1 MHSSNAIR
9 LLNRRLF
16 RNCYSKRFVHPAWPT
31 LEREIKNGRQ
41 SLDILFIVTSHNTMS
56 QKALCLLSSTLQ
68 CRVMV
73 ELHSNEK
80 LVERVQMHKPD
91 LIICPF
97 LTRSIPNQIY
107 RDYITLIVHPGP
119 VGDRGRHSV
128 DRWVLERP
136 KEWGVTILEAVEE
149 MDAGPVWAEEKL
161 DTEQHLPQTATKGDA
176 YNILTT
182 LAMKGLREIYHKI
195 FLGHYPGV
203 EQPASVK
210 SLPLNTLKQRD
221 CAIDWSSDSASTIAR
236 KIQSRDS
243 QPGLLD
249 SLCNIP
255 LYLFGAHVQPLNK
268 SIHTPPKT
276 ILAKDKNAFLLSCAD
291 STSALWITHLKNAL
305 DKKNPFKLPAAQ
317 VLPSTPT
324 LLQNYLSFEDIHVD
338 VEDDVCYVQW
348 DFYNGAMRDDHC
360 YRLKQAIRQN
370 INASV
375 KVVVLLGGLR
385 YFSNGIDLNTIEASD
400 NPVEQSQKYIH
411 AINDLIRYLMMDLSD
426 KIIVSVLRGHAGAGG
441 AMMPLVGDFIFI
453 HENSIINA
461 HYRTMGLF
469 GSEYWTFNLPSRLGS
484 VAQANSLVNHLQPMN
499 AQQAVTSGFADF
511 TYSAWNEVQEKITND
526 ILPNLSEHL
535 KWKAHKRQENIT
547 KFGHPEACR
556 HREIKIMNDNF
567 ASFEY
572 NRARYQFVRKIPAN
586 TTPFHLLSV
595 GSKQA
600 TMMKGQTC
608 AAHIYN
614 EIKSKYEPNDRNVPA
629 LGCLLAGSKPE
640 SELYVRMK
648 EKSLREKVNFKT
660 HIVQLQPGENDN
672 LFGLKLERVIRE
684 WNADPN
690 IHGILVQL
698 PFPEHL
704 KQYQSGVLKLIHPE
718 KDIDGLLY
726 PNSSFVPCAAQAIIW
741 LLDWYD
747 VKLNGK
753 NVVVV
758 GSSKLVGE
766 PVSLLCKARGAT
778 VTICSIHTQD
788 LREAFSHA
796 DIIITATGSPHLI
809 HGDLLPENR
818 SLVIV
823 DAGVS
828 HDPPHIRGDV
838 HMDSVRDK
846 CILITPPVGAV
857 GPVTIAA
864 LAHNL
869 FQAYLAQEK
878 LSSGN
883 HLEHTH
889 TNTLQYMI

>member
-1 MHSSNAIR
+1 
-9 LLNRRLF
+9 
-16 RNCYSKRFVHPAWPT
+16 
-31 LEREIKNGRQ
+31 
-41 SLDILFIVTSHNTMS
+41 MS
-56 QKALCLLSSTLQ
+56 QKALCLFSSSLQ
-68 CRVMV
+68 CRVMI

-80 LVERVQMHKPD
+80 LLERVQIHKPD

-97 LTRSIPNQIY
+97 LTRPIPNQIY
-107 RDYITLIVHPGP
+107 QNYITLIIHPGP
-119 VGDRGRHSV
+119 VGDRGRHSI

-149 MDAGPVWAEEKL
+149 LDAGPVWAEEKL
-161 DTEQHLPQTATKGDA
+161 DTEQHLPETATKSDA

-195 FLGHYPGV
+195 FSGNYPGV
-203 EQPASVK
+203 EQSSALK
-210 SLPLNTLKQRD
+210 THPLNTLKQRD

-249 SLCNIP
+249 SLCDVP
-255 LYLFGAHVQPLNK
+255 VHLFGAHVQPLTNP
-268 SIHTPPKT
+268 IRAPPKT
-276 ILAKDKNAFLLSCAD
+276 ILSIDKQALLLSSAD
-291 STSALWITHLKNAL
+291 SSNAIWITHLKNTL
-305 DKKNPFKLPAAQ
+305 DKKNPFKLPATQ
-317 VLPSTPT
+317 VLPPISCLP
-324 LLQNYLSFEDIHVD
+324 QNYPLFQDIHVNIK
-338 VEDDVCYVQW
+338 DDICYVQW
-348 DFYNGAMRDDHC
+348 EFYNGAMRDDQC
-360 YRLKQAIRQN
+360 YRLKQMIRQHMSTN
-370 INASV
+370 I
-375 KVVVLLGGLR
+375 KVVVLLGGQR
-385 YFSNGIDLNTIEASD
+385 YFSNGIDLNTIEAAE
-400 NPVEQSQKYIH
+400 NPVEKSQTYIH
-411 AINDLIRYLMMDLSD
+411 AIDDLIQYLMTDLSD
-426 KIIVSVLRGHAGAGG
+426 RIIVSVLRGHAGAGG
-441 AMMPLVGDFIFI
+441 AMMSLVGDFIFI
-453 HENSIINA
+453 QENSIINP
-461 HYRTMGLF
+461 HYKTMGLY

-484 VAQANSLVNHLQPMN
+484 ISQAKSFVNHLVPLN
-499 AQQAVTSGFADF
+499 SQQAVTSGFADF
-511 TYSAWNEVQEKITND
+511 SYSTWNEVEEKISNH
-526 ILPNLSEHL
+526 IVSNLNEHL
-535 KWKAHKRQENIT
+535 KWKANKRQENIT

-556 HREIKIMNDNF
+556 QREIKIMNENF
-567 ASFEY
+567 VSYEF
-572 NRARYQFVRKIPAN
+572 NRARYQFVRKVPAN

-595 GSKQA
+595 GHKQA
-600 TMMKGQTC
+600 TMMKGQAC

-614 EIKSKYEPNDRNVPA
+614 EIKSKYQQNGGSTPT

-648 EKSLREKVNFKT
+648 EKSLRERVNFKT
-660 HIVQLQPGENDN
+660 HIVQMQPNENDS
-672 LFGLKLERVIRE
+672 LFGLKLERIIHQ
-684 WNADPN
+684 WNEDPN

-698 PFPEHL
+698 PFPDHL
-704 KQYQSGVLKLIHPE
+704 KQYQHRVLKLINPQ

-726 PNSSFVPCAAQAIIW
+726 PNTQFVPCAAQAIIW

-778 VTICSIHTQD
+778 VTICSVQTDD
-788 LREAFSHA
+788 LRQAFCYA
-796 DIIITATGSPHLI
+796 DIIITATGSAHLI
-809 HGDLLPENR
+809 HGDLLPDNR

-846 CILITPPVGAV
+846 CVLITPPVGAV

-869 FQAYLAQEK
+869 FQAYMLQEK
-878 LSSGN
+878 LPSEIISEYDRLN
-883 HLEHTH
+883 VLKH
-889 TNTLQYMI
+889 MI